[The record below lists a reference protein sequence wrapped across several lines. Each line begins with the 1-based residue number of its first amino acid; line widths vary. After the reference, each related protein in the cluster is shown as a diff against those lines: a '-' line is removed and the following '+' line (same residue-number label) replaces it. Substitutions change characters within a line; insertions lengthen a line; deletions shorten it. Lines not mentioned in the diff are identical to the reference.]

1 MTITFPTGIVNG
13 TPPEMATAI
22 IAITARGARLGKVL
36 TESLPGSA
44 LHVSN
49 RYVEQGGEGC
59 QTFHSTDLRSLI
71 TSLWHGV
78 DGFILI
84 MATGIVVRMIAPLL
98 HSKERDPAV
107 VVMDEAGTFAIP
119 LLSGHLGG
127 ANRLARQCGEITGA
141 LPVITTATDTNNLP
155 SFDMLA
161 QESGLVIDDIGQIK
175 HLNRLLLD
183 HHPIALIDPDNLLFK
198 QLHGHDTISRH
209 DTCAEARVSGARGF
223 ILVTNRQETIPE
235 LPGEVLILRPA
246 NLVLGIGCNRGTPA
260 REIEEFVTGHLR
272 EQSLSLKSVCSIATI
287 TAKGD
292 EPGLLEFAQQC
303 GVPLRCFTSEQ
314 LNRVVCPSPPSP
326 YVLTA
331 VGATGVAEPAALL
344 ASEGGY
350 LLLCKVKSANVTL
363 AIAQCPGE

>member
-1 MTITFPTGIVNG
+1 MTTIFPTGIANG
-13 TPPEMATAI
+13 IPPEMATAI
-22 IAITARGARLGKVL
+22 IAITARGAGLGRVL
-36 TESLPGSA
+36 VESIPGLT
-44 LHVSN
+44 LHVSS

-59 QTFHSTDLRSLI
+59 RTFHPAELRSLI
-71 TSLWHGV
+71 TSLWYDV

-98 HSKERDPAV
+98 HSKVSDPAV

-127 ANRLARQCGEITGA
+127 ANRLARQCGELTGA

-161 QESGLVIDDIGQIK
+161 KESGLVIDDIGQVK

-198 QLHGHDTISRH
+198 QLHDHDTISRH
-209 DTCAEARVSGARGF
+209 DTWVEACVSGARGF
-223 ILVTNRQETIPE
+223 VLVSNRQEPVPE
-235 LPGEVLILRPA
+235 LLGELLILRPV

-260 REIEEFVTGHLR
+260 REIEEFVTRHLQ
-272 EQSLSLKSVCSIATI
+272 EQSLSLKSVCAIATI

-292 EPGLLEFAQQC
+292 EAGLVEYARQL
-303 GVPLRCFTSEQ
+303 GVPLRCFNSEQ

-326 YVLTA
+326 YALAA

-344 ASEGGY
+344 ASGGGN
-350 LLLCKVKSANVTL
+350 LLLGKVKSANVTL
-363 AIAQCPGE
+363 AIAQRTGG